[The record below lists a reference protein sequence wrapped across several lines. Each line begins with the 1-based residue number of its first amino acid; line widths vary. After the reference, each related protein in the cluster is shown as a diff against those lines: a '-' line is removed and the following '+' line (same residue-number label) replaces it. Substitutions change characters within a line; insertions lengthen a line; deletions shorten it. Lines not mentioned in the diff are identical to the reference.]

1 MTMFLGILT
10 LITALTISAVAIYY
24 SVAGLVAIFAAATV
38 PIIIMGGALEIAK
51 LVTTIWLHRYWDQA
65 VWWLKTYLT
74 ISVIVLMFITSM
86 GIFGFLSKAHID
98 QTASAR
104 ESVARIEQIDA
115 QLAREETIIAQAE
128 QKISELES
136 ASATQDT
143 QIQEQIDREQARIDS
158 AYARIQPAIDEQ
170 NEIIAKEE
178 ERLGA
183 DVNLYKD
190 LIATI
195 DDNLKSI
202 ENNITAG
209 NIEAV
214 QALVGVEADGNLG
227 PATERAIESFRAA
240 QAEERRR
247 LTDLIATE
255 SRNITSPVID
265 SARAEIQRLRSLAET
280 EIADSNALISRL
292 RAQIGTVDVGAK
304 SAEITT
310 QQQIISDTQTKIE
323 TLTQEKFDLESEYRK
338 LEAEV
343 GPIKYLA
350 EFIYGESADK
360 DLLEEAVRWV
370 IIIIIFVFDPL
381 AVLLLI
387 ASQYTFKFNK
397 VKSAESEVFR
407 IVLSDQEKEK
417 NNELPDRTVVER
429 PIPDANNTSTSIET
443 TSNPNSEHG
452 VFKETA
458 NNAGAEHS
466 GGDMEVRQRELDE
479 LEDMLEWKDAKHQW
493 KIENPDKTIKEF
505 KEAYVRGDIDRLPW
519 ESYVKSEYKQNE
531 EQNSS
536 GIWSRIRRDRFDD

>member
-51 LVTTIWLHRYWDQA
+51 LVTTVWLHRYWDQA

-170 NEIIAKEE
+170 NEIITKEE

-292 RAQIGTVDVGAK
+292 RAQIGTVDIGAK